1 MAEIH
6 VITGLVSKCS
16 ELADIIAHHNQEI
29 TRLSEELK
37 TVDAAI
43 KLFDPEYK
51 IQGIKYP
58 HNNNLRFELKVS
70 KLDSDMLAD
79 GGEDPV
85 DGIEQVIG
93 GLVVQRPKPAFF
105 HFLPKAFNDVVVRR
119 IRRQVVDEQ
128 VALLP

>member
-1 MAEIH
+1 MAETH

-51 IQGIKYP
+51 IQGIKAKHYQQKN
-58 HNNNLRFELKVS
+58 HFFGYEEAHKLVLDVIHELQPVGKV
-70 KLDSDMLAD
+70 
-79 GGEDPV
+79 
-85 DGIEQVIG
+85 
-93 GLVVQRPKPAFF
+93 
-105 HFLPKAFNDVVVRR
+105 
-119 IRRQVVDEQ
+119 
-128 VALLP
+128 